1 MRPIEDVRRDLNTQ
15 SEVILL
21 NEHFEDMPQ
30 PILEGVARLLELTQ
44 ELDQELS
51 TQITYQLEEL
61 ETQERKIDIFQAQN
75 STKFCHVKLTNMK
88 GRGIQLILYYLF

>member
-1 MRPIEDVRRDLNTQ
+1 Q

-51 TQITYQLEEL
+51 NQITFSI
-61 ETQERKIDIFQAQN
+61 RRVR
-75 STKFCHVKLTNMK
+75 ST
-88 GRGIQLILYYLF
+88 

>member
-51 TQITYQLEEL
+51 NQITFQLEEL
-61 ETQERKIDIFQAQN
+61 EAQERKIDILKAKV
-75 STKFCHVKLTNMK
+75 KFWQDQDLNTQRN
-88 GRGIQLILYYLF
+88 